1 MKEESLFQQVNNYA
15 NRANPYPLYKE
26 LLKTPIVQEA
36 DGSYVISSH
45 RLIGKLLYDPRLS
58 SDPRSRL
65 SDQEKAATSTEGEPS
80 FLMLDPPEH
89 DRKRRL
95 VTRQFGPPHTPQ
107 MIDDMKSELTH
118 IVNDLIDRMQDR
130 SRIDIVDDFAYP
142 FPVTVI
148 CRLLG
153 VPEEDEPRF
162 HVWAD
167 AIVASLDPLPQDDD
181 EQPTMDETQ
190 ARREI
195 EQYMGEL
202 IQSRRDQPGD
212 DMLSRLISDES
223 GDGHLSPTELT
234 STSILL
240 LIAGHET
247 TVNLMANGWLTLSR
261 NPGVLERLR
270 NEPGLVVPLVEELL
284 RFEPPVQFL
293 ANRTALADISLDDV
307 TIPKGSIVNLLL
319 AAGNRDPEQFADP
332 DQFIPDRTD
341 NRHFGFGNGIHYCF
355 GAPLA
360 RLEVQ
365 IALDALARRLVN
377 PQLVLDPPPYR
388 QNALLRG
395 PRHLHVDIDGIQA

>member
-1 MKEESLFQQVNNYA
+1 
-15 NRANPYPLYKE
+15 
-26 LLKTPIVQEA
+26 
-36 DGSYVISSH
+36 
-45 RLIGKLLYDPRLS
+45 
-58 SDPRSRL
+58 
-65 SDQEKAATSTEGEPS
+65 
-80 FLMLDPPEH
+80 MLDPPEH